1 MVKSIEAGQ
10 LLYLQGTPVID
21 VRTPSEFA
29 IGHIPGAVNIP
40 LFEDDERAL
49 VGTRYHNS
57 GKEAG
62 FLLGLELIGPKMAGF
77 VKKLNS
83 LFHVHSPL
91 ILYCWRG
98 GMRSNAMAWLF
109 NQAGHECMVIEGGY
123 KAFRSFIRHQITN
136 EWNYRIIGGMTGC
149 GKTETIKYLSEDGIQ
164 VIDLEALASHKG
176 SVFGHLG
183 QKEQPTN
190 ETFENQLWQELSKMD
205 PSKPVYLEDESRSI
219 GKVSLP
225 EPFYRKMQVSPM
237 FLLELSI
244 EDRIQ
249 RLVNE
254 YGTFSKEQLIEN
266 ISKLSKYIGGDII
279 NNSVSAVMNDNNELA
294 TQLLLP
300 YYDKKYK
307 ESITRVSERV
317 IIPIKECSIDSRLNS
332 ELLLSK
338 IREINNFTYKLNE
351 SNLPGL

>member
-1 MVKSIEAGQ
+1 MVQSIEASQ
-10 LLYLQGTPVID
+10 LLSFQDTPVID

-40 LFEDDERAL
+40 LFEDSERAL

-83 LFHVHSPL
+83 LFHVHSTL

-109 NQAGHECMVIEGGY
+109 NQAGHECMVIKGGY
-123 KAFRSFIRHQITN
+123 KAFRSFIRHQITD
-136 EWNYRIIGGMTGC
+136 EWNYRIVGGMTGS
-149 GKTETIKYLSEDGIQ
+149 GKTETLKYLSENEIQ

-190 ETFENQLWQELSKMD
+190 ETFENQLWHELSKMD
-205 PSKPVYLEDESRSI
+205 PDNPVYLEDESRSI

-244 EDRIQ
+244 DDRIQ
-249 RLVNE
+249 RLVKE
-254 YGTFSKEQLIEN
+254 YGTFSKEELIEN
-266 ISKLSKYIGGDII
+266 ITKLSKYIGGDII
-279 NNSVSAVMNDNNELA
+279 NQSVSAVFNDNNELA
-294 TQLLLP
+294 ARLLLP

-307 ESITRVSERV
+307 ESIARESERV
-317 IIPIKECSIDSRLNS
+317 IIPVKGCNINSRFNS
-332 ELLLSK
+332 ELLISK
-338 IREINNFTYKLNE
+338 IRETYYFTFKLDE
-351 SNLPGL
+351 SNLSGL